1 MFVREAQMMLPGAFY
16 CFHSVVVFDVD
27 LNNFIQALV
36 NSSWSDQGWLAPHF
50 HILSATSYSIF
61 SWAET
66 CLKFNC
72 MSPIFQKNHQE
83 LSLLKMYPSF
93 VALGLWQY
101 IQESILNTTSFS
113 HSQLV
118 VYGGL
123 LTPKASLFS
132 FVGSTLAE
140 YILVPNKDNETHIIS
155 FGNICSWVF
164 LARKQKTASSFSFS
178 PGNSSLLG
186 IDCSLSGSW
195 WVFLLAL

>member
-1 MFVREAQMMLPGAFY
+1 MRVSRKL
-16 CFHSVVVFDVD
+16 S
-27 LNNFIQALV
+27 QALV
-36 NSSWSDQGWLAPHF
+36 NSSWSDQSWLAPYF
-50 HILSATSYSIF
+50 HILSATSHSIF

-66 CLKFNC
+66 CLKLDC
-72 MSPIFQKNHQE
+72 ICLQSSKKNHQE
-83 LSLLKMYPSF
+83 LSLLKMYPLF

-101 IQESILNTTSFS
+101 IQESVLNTTSFS

-123 LTPKASLFS
+123 LTPKASLSS
-132 FVGSTLAE
+132 FAGSIMAE
-140 YILVPNKDNETHIIS
+140 YILVLNKDNETHIIS

-164 LARKQKTASSFSFS
+164 LARKQKIASSFSFS

-195 WVFLLAL
+195 WVFLLALLPCLQGSFIPNIITP